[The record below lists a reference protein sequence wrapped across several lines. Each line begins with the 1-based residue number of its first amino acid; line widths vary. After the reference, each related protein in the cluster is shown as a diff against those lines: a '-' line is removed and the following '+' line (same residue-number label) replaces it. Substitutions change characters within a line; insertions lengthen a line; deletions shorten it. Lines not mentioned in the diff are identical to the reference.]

1 MDEEYCMSEQR
12 QICLGSDHANL
23 LHDAGRGG
31 DVIVAQK
38 SPDGWYQYPYPVA
51 DLPAILPFYDGLTNI
66 YITQARFR
74 KRRCVSLLREV
85 GALLESSLDVPDDR
99 LCAGVQDAD
108 YIEAGLL
115 EDGLALGYVL
125 LGYGPDSPL
134 LAWRHGLG
142 GISEGGA
149 PTQLDLHEDH
159 TASVT

>member
-1 MDEEYCMSEQR
+1 MTAITLR
-12 QICLGSDHANL
+12 V
-23 LHDAGRGG
+23 RGTYMLE
-31 DVIVAQK
+31 AE
-38 SPDGWYQYPYPVA
+38 
-51 DLPAILPFYDGLTNI
+51 
-66 YITQARFR
+66 
-74 KRRCVSLLREV
+74 SLLEK
-85 GALLESSLDVPDDR
+85 LLESSLDVPDDR